1 MISVLKINDVWFSKT
16 IDFLKSVPSIESIEE
31 SILKNACIA
40 VKEDKIVGCI
50 SYEEFTCKGLIRYFV
65 FKKALDLDYLE
76 KLLDELK
83 ENALKNNIKEFV
95 CVAESD
101 QIKELF
107 KSLTNKELTLDSK
120 ITSNKYYKYG
130 AYLEE
135 ESLRLTDNIKEISK
149 VTL

>member
-107 KSLTNKELTLDSK
+107 KSLNFIDIKKSK
-120 ITSNKYYKYG
+120 IFIDEEDVSNTNFKSSIF
-130 AYLEE
+130 L
-135 ESLRLTDNIKEISK
+135 SK
-149 VTL
+149 QLI